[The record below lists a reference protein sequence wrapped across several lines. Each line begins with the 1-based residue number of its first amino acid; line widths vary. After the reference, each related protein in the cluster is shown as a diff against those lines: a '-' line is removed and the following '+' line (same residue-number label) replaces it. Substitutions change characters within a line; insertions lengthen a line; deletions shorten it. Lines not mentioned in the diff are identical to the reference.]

1 MNKFFLIV
9 EFQVKPDSLEKF
21 NQAIAINA
29 KASVSEEPGCRQ
41 FDVLH
46 NQDDPNHV
54 VLYEVY
60 DSEAAFRDDH
70 MKRKHT
76 QTFLAQAKELVTK
89 QTVYKLKRTVAP
101 PVKQ

>member
-1 MNKFFLIV
+1 MNKFVLIV

>member
-1 MNKFFLIV
+1 MNNFVLIV

>member
-1 MNKFFLIV
+1 MSHFVVIV
-9 EFQVKPDSLEKF
+9 EFQVKPDCLERF

-29 KASVSEEPGCRQ
+29 KASVAEEPGCRQ

-60 DSEAAFRDDH
+60 ESEAAFRDDH
-70 MKRKHT
+70 MKRNHT
-76 QTFLAQAKELVTK
+76 QTFLAQAKELVTR
-89 QTVYKLKRTVAP
+89 QTVYRLKRTLAP

>member
-1 MNKFFLIV
+1 MNEFVLIV
-9 EFQVKPDSLEKF
+9 EFQVKPDCLDKF
-21 NQAIAINA
+21 NRAIAINA
-29 KASVSEEPGCRQ
+29 QASVGEEPGCRQ

-46 NQDDPNHV
+46 NVDDPNHV

-70 MKRKHT
+70 MKRSHT
-76 QTFLAQAKELVTK
+76 QTFLALAKELVTK
-89 QTVYKLKRTVAP
+89 QTAYRLRRQFGP

>member
-1 MNKFFLIV
+1 MNEFVLIV
-9 EFQVKPDSLEKF
+9 EFQVKPECLEKF

-29 KASVSEEPGCRQ
+29 KASVADEPGCRQ
-41 FDVLH
+41 FDVLQ
-46 NQDDPNHV
+46 NLDDPHHV

-70 MKRKHT
+70 MKRSHT

-89 QTVYKLKRTVAP
+89 QTAYKLKRTVAP
-101 PVKQ
+101 PVKR

>member
-1 MNKFFLIV
+1 VNEFVLIV
-9 EFQVKPDSLEKF
+9 EFQVKPECLEKF

-29 KASVSEEPGCRQ
+29 KASVREEPGCRQ
-41 FDVLH
+41 FDVLASE
-46 NQDDPNHV
+46 DDPNHV

-60 DSEAAFRDDH
+60 ESEAAFRDDH
-70 MKRKHT
+70 MKRAHT

-89 QTVYKLKRTVAP
+89 QTAYRLKRTVAP

>member
-1 MNKFFLIV
+1 MSFVLIV
-9 EFQVKPDSLEKF
+9 EFQVKPECLERF
-21 NQAIAINA
+21 NQAIAVNA
-29 KASVSEEPGCRQ
+29 KASVRDEPGCRQ

-46 NQDDPNHV
+46 NQDDANHI

-70 MKRKHT
+70 MKRSHT
-76 QTFLAQAKELVTK
+76 QSFLALAKELVTK
-89 QTVYKLKRTVAP
+89 QTVYKLVRTVAP

>member
-1 MNKFFLIV
+1 LNKFVLIV
-9 EFQVKPDSLEKF
+9 EFQVKPECLEKF
-21 NQAIAINA
+21 SQAIAINA
-29 KASVSEEPGCRQ
+29 RASVSEEPGCRQ

-46 NQDDPNHV
+46 SLDDPNHV

-76 QTFLAQAKELVTK
+76 QSFLAQAKELVTK
-89 QTVYKLKRTVAP
+89 QTAYKLRREVAP

>member
-1 MNKFFLIV
+1 MESFVLIV
-9 EFQVKPDSLEKF
+9 EFQVKPECLERF

-29 KASVSEEPGCRQ
+29 QASVAEEPGCTQ

-46 NQDDPNHV
+46 SVDDPNHI

-70 MKRKHT
+70 MKRRHT

-89 QTVYKLKRTVAP
+89 QTAYRLRRQFAP
-101 PVKQ
+101 PAKQ

>member
-1 MNKFFLIV
+1 LNKFVLIV